1 MSAMIVAILMEVYSM
16 EKTCVGV
23 IGGSGLYNMDGLED
37 VEELAVSTP
46 FGDPSDKYVLGRLS
60 GTRVAFLARHG
71 RGHSLMPS
79 ELNYR
84 ANIFGF
90 KKLGVKRIISASA
103 VGSLKEEIP
112 PLNIVLPDQFVDR
125 TTRRVSTFFGD
136 GIVAHVSMADPVCP
150 ELQQLAHRCSSG
162 LNRKVVLGGTYLNME
177 GPHFSTRAES
187 LLYRSWGLDVIGMT
201 NSTEARL
208 AREAEICYVTVAMVT
223 DYDCW
228 REEEEP
234 VSVETLIGFLNQNA
248 EFAKTLITRMVAE
261 LPEEPGCGCGRAL
274 KNAIITRPDAVSPE
288 VRERL
293 APIIGNYLT

>member
-1 MSAMIVAILMEVYSM
+1 M
-16 EKTCVGV
+16 EKATVGV
-23 IGGSGLYNMDGLED
+23 IGGSGLYKMDGLGD
-37 VEELAVSTP
+37 VEEIRLSTP
-46 FGDPSDKYVLGRLS
+46 FGDPSDSYVVGSLGGVR
-60 GTRVAFLARHG
+60 TAFLARHG
-71 RGHSLMPS
+71 RGHRLMPS

-90 KKLGVKRIISASA
+90 KQLGVSRIISASA

-112 PLNIVLPDQFVDR
+112 PLNIVLPDQFIDR
-125 TTRRVSTFFGD
+125 TTQRISTFFGQ
-136 GIVAHVSMADPVCP
+136 GIVVHVSMADPICP
-150 ELQQLAHRCSSG
+150 QLQQLAHRCSSG
-162 LNRKVVLGGTYLNME
+162 LDRRVVLGGTYLNME

-187 LLYRSWGLDVIGMT
+187 NLYRSWGLDVIGMT

-228 REEEEP
+228 RVEAEP

-248 EFAKTLITRMVAE
+248 GFARNLITRMVSDLSTE
-261 LPEEPGCGCGRAL
+261 RSCGCGHAL
-274 KNAIITRPDAVSPE
+274 QNAIITDPDAVSPE

-293 APIIGNYLT
+293 APIIGKYLS

>member
-1 MSAMIVAILMEVYSM
+1 M
-16 EKTCVGV
+16 EKVRVGV

-37 VEELAVSTP
+37 VEEISIPTP
-46 FGDPSDKYVLGRLS
+46 FGDPSDSYVIGQLS
-60 GTRVAFLARHG
+60 GQRVAFLARHG
-71 RGHSLMPS
+71 RGHRLMPS

-84 ANIFGF
+84 ANIYGF
-90 KKLGVKRIISASA
+90 KKLGVERIISASA
-103 VGSLKEEIP
+103 VGSLKEEIS
-112 PLNIVLPDQFVDR
+112 PLSIVLPDQFIDR
-125 TTRRVSTFFGD
+125 TTQRISTFFGD
-136 GIVAHVSMADPVCP
+136 GIVAHVSMADPICP
-150 ELQQLAHRCSSG
+150 DLQQLALRCSSG
-162 LNRKVVLGGTYLNME
+162 LDRKVHLGGTYLNME

-187 LLYRSWGLDVIGMT
+187 SLYRSWGLDVIGMT

-248 EFAKTLITRMVAE
+248 EFAHNLITRMVAQ
-261 LPEEPGCGCGRAL
+261 LPETSSCGCGRAL
-274 KNAIITRPDAVSPE
+274 ENAIISRPDVVSTE

-293 APIIGNYLT
+293 APIIGQYLT